1 MSATNGMTVDKT
13 ISWLLV
19 GMAAVVFLFLTIA
32 GMQRVEATAEK
43 AKQGTVAPKTVEPQI
58 DIHGE
63 MD

>member
-1 MSATNGMTVDKT
+1 MSANNGITVDKT
-13 ISWLLV
+13 ISLLLV

-43 AKQGTVAPKTVEPQI
+43 AKQGTTAPETVEPQI
-58 DIHGE
+58 DIQGE